1 VEDSPVLA
9 LMTKRRSFRGR
20 WGFIGFWRWSM
31 EAAVE
36 AIL

>member
-20 WGFIGFWRWSM
+20 WGFIGF
-31 EAAVE
+31 
-36 AIL
+36 